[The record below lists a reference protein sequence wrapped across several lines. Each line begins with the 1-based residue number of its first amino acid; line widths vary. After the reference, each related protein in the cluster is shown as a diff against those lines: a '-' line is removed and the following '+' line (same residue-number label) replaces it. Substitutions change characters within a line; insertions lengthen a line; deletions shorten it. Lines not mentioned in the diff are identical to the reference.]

1 MVQAQPNMSA
11 LEAQAGRLPNQMPQ
25 PEGKADVIVITDLSD
40 CGKLNLRCKPAASSL
55 LIKYLGSP
63 LPEAPN
69 TVSKNG
75 DRRILWLGPD
85 EFLVLVKAGEDDTLS
100 TIIGVA
106 LANQHHA
113 ATIVTDGLS
122 CIQLDGTAVRDL
134 LAKGCALDLHP
145 TKFTEGMCAQS
156 LLATVGV
163 TIFCDG
169 ATSVRLIC
177 RTSFLDYVIAWLK
190 DAASEY
196 GYRIKR

>member
-1 MVQAQPNMSA
+1 MVKAQPDMSA

-40 CGKLNLRCKPAASSL
+40 CGKLNLRCKPTASSL

-69 TVSKNG
+69 RVSKNG

-85 EFLVLVKAGEDDTLS
+85 EFLVLVKAGEEDTLS
-100 TIIGVA
+100 TIISSA
-106 LANQHHA
+106 LAKQHHA
-113 ATIVTDGLS
+113 ITIVTDSLS
-122 CIQLDGTAVRDL
+122 CLQLDGPTVRDL
-134 LAKGCALDLHP
+134 LAKGCAIDLHP
-145 TKFTEGMCAQS
+145 AKFTEGMCAQT
-156 LLATVGV
+156 LLTTVGV

-169 ATSVRLIC
+169 ETSLRLIC
-177 RTSFLDYVIAWLK
+177 RNSLLDYIIAWLK

-196 GYRIKR
+196 GYRINR